1 MSVEGDE
8 GFYLAFENRFRGSR
22 ETIKSRLQV
31 YLPILDSLRQFIS
44 CPAALDL
51 GCGRGEWLEVL
62 AEAGFEAQGVD
73 IDEGM
78 LEAARARGFNVKRV
92 DAIDFLR
99 QLGDETLSVIS
110 GFHIAEHLAFNDL
123 QTVVRESLRVLRP
136 GGFLILETP
145 NPENMMVGTSSFYL
159 DPTHERPLPPAL
171 LSFLPDY
178 YGFARVKVLRLQEAP
193 HLIDAQSV
201 TLLDVLTQV
210 SPDYAIVAQKAGD
223 DAVMAATQ
231 EPLEKEY
238 GLNLERL
245 AGKFD
250 ATHAATAASL
260 TESANILREFVA
272 RQLEQNER
280 QLEQKNQLL
289 LQQHGELE
297 RLQNEIAN
305 LIAQKREDDAQLHA
319 VKEQIDRLSRESGA
333 QQRAATEQIDRLSRE
348 NDAQRRAANEQID
361 KLSQESERYRK
372 SLSWKVTAPLRS
384 IRSLFGR
391 RS

>member
-22 ETIKSRLQV
+22 ETIKSRLEV
-31 YLPILDSLRQFIS
+31 YLPILDPLKQFTS

-62 AEAGFEAQGVD
+62 TEAGFEAQGVD
-73 IDEGM
+73 LDEGM
-78 LEAARARGFNVKRV
+78 LEAARAGGFNVKHGN
-92 DAIDFLR
+92 AIDFLR
-99 QLGDETLSVIS
+99 QLGDETLSIIS
-110 GFHIAEHLAFNDL
+110 GFHIAEHLTFPDL
-123 QTVVRESLRVLRP
+123 QTVVKESLRVLRP

-171 LSFLPDY
+171 LSFLPDH
-178 YGFARVKVLRLQEAP
+178 YGFARVKILRLQEAP
-193 HLIDAQSV
+193 HLIEAQSV

-223 DAVMAATQ
+223 DAIMTATQ
-231 EPLEKEY
+231 APLEKEY

-260 TESANILREFVA
+260 TESANIIRDFVT

-289 LQQHGELE
+289 LQRQGEVEGL
-297 RLQNEIAN
+297 RNEIAN
-305 LIAQKREDDAQLHA
+305 LMAYQRAA
-319 VKEQIDRLSRESGA
+319 KEQIDNLS
-333 QQRAATEQIDRLSRE
+333 LE
-348 NDAQRRAANEQID
+348 N
-361 KLSQESERYRK
+361 ERYRQ
-372 SLSWKVTAPLRS
+372 SLSWKVTAPLRT
-384 IRSLFGR
+384 IRSIFSR